1 MVPTARTVSPS
12 WADDIWLPLTCIPTT
27 ISSGLARIIDPNPA
41 TVSANASVAP
51 PCRMPNGWRVRSSTG
66 MVASTRSS
74 DAYVY
79 WMPRFPIRACL
90 ARIFNWSSGTSV
102 GRISARIVRSTA
114 TATPS
119 SSLVSVVLSTQAF
132 TESSAFPIAIPTP
145 ASCNMVTSQTP
156 SPIAITSS
164 GDTDSLVISTPKVF
178 PLSMNWGTTSKK

>member
-1 MVPTARTVSPS
+1 MMVPTARTVSPS
-12 WADDIWLPLTCIPTT
+12 WADDMWLPLTCMPTT

-119 SSLVSVVLSTQAF
+119 SSLVSVVSRSRHRQVATWSRRKRRRRSRSLLPAIRTVW
-132 TESSAFPIAIPTP
+132 SSARPKCFP
-145 ASCNMVTSQTP
+145 CR
-156 SPIAITSS
+156 
-164 GDTDSLVISTPKVF
+164 
-178 PLSMNWGTTSKK
+178 